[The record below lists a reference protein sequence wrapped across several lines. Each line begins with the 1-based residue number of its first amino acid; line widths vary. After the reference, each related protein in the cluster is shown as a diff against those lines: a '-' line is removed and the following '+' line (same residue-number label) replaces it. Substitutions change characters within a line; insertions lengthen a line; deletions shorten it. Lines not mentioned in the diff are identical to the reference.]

1 MKRTIQRVKFST
13 QRSLLLLAALISS
26 AYLSMVYAEGGT
38 ASDTIV
44 ICVNESLTLTSSYTG
59 AELYHW
65 YSTDPEVNGATTPSV
80 TIDKNR
86 FGVYDYKVVASKTT
100 ITAENNLMKNGDFE
114 TLEGT
119 KGSKTP
125 TPTTFGSDYTFAG
138 WLVQQWA
145 WPNYY
150 VITDNAKNYLSEYF
164 CDLPPHGGSYYALF
178 DAGTSG
184 FAWKSTSA
192 NNPNLKLIK
201 DSVYIFSYWVA
212 EPNKFTQYDNYAA
225 QLQFFVQYEENG
237 ENKEIPLGEPFDT
250 KNAKNKWVKQEER
263 FTAPATSNNVVIGVR
278 DSQNSTEGNDFCL
291 DDIMFQTLSYSS
303 STVLFTDS
311 FIVKV
316 NAGIYRKWDDFLF
329 VDNSDSTYVTYQWYV
344 NGQAIEG
351 ATEQYYRILGEVNN
365 TDEYYCIVNAGTDSE
380 VELCHTTVANAQPSN
395 EIYPYQPQK
404 QEVARRSYALT
415 PEVRVV
421 VITYSDGTCDIE
433 KQLVI
438 R

>member
-1 MKRTIQRVKFST
+1 MKRTIQRIKFST

-26 AYLSMVYAEGGT
+26 VYLSLVYAEGGT

-44 ICVNESLTLTSSYTG
+44 ICVNEPLTLTSSYAG

-65 YSTDPEVNGATTPSV
+65 YSTDPDVNGATTQSI

-100 ITAENNLMKNGDFE
+100 ITAENNLMQNGDFE
-114 TLEGT
+114 TIEGAL
-119 KGSKTP
+119 GSKTP
-125 TPTTFGSDYTFAG
+125 LPTTFKSDYHFAG
-138 WLVQQWA
+138 WDVVQKD

-150 VITDNAKNYLSEYF
+150 VITSNAKKYLSEYF
-164 CDLPPHGGSYYALF
+164 CDLSPHGGSYYALF
-178 DAGTSG
+178 DAGESG

-192 NNPNLKLIK
+192 TNPNLKLTK

-212 EPNKFTQYDNYAA
+212 EPNKSKQYDQYAA

-237 ENKEIPLGEPFDT
+237 VNKEIPLGEPFDT
-250 KNAKNKWVKQEER
+250 KKAKNKWVKQEVR
-263 FTAPATSNNVVIGVR
+263 FTAPATSSNVVIGVR

-329 VDNSDSTYVTYQWYV
+329 VDNSDSLYTTFQWYV
-344 NGQAIEG
+344 NGNAIAG
-351 ATEQYYRILGEVNN
+351 ATEQYYRIPGEVNN

-404 QEVARRSYALT
+404 QEVARRAYALT

>member
-44 ICVNESLTLTSSYTG
+44 ICANESLTLTSSYAG
-59 AELYHW
+59 ALYRW
-65 YSTDPEVNGATTPSV
+65 YSTDPDVNGATTQSI

-86 FGVYDYKVVASKTT
+86 FGVYDYKVVASNTS
-100 ITAENNLMKNGDFE
+100 IIAENNLMQNGDFE
-114 TLEGT
+114 TIEGT
-119 KGSKTP
+119 LGSRTP
-125 TPTTFGSDYTFAG
+125 KPTTFGSDYTFAG
-138 WLVQQWA
+138 WDVQQWA

-150 VITDNAKNYLSEYF
+150 VITSNAQKYLSGYF
-164 CDLPPHGGSYYALF
+164 CNLTPHGGSYYALF
-178 DAGTSG
+178 DAGVSG

-212 EPNKFTQYDNYAA
+212 EPNKSYDNYAA

-237 ENKEIPLGEPFDT
+237 VNKEIPLGEPFDT
-250 KNAKNKWVKQEER
+250 KNAKNQWVKQEVC
-263 FTAPATSNNVVIGVR
+263 FKAPATSNNVVIGVR

-316 NAGIYRKWDDFLF
+316 NAGIFRKWDDFLF
-329 VDNSDSTYVTYQWYV
+329 VDNSDSLYTTFQWYV
-344 NGQAIEG
+344 NGNTIAG
-351 ATEQYYRILGEVNN
+351 ATEQYYRIPGEVNN

-404 QEVARRSYALT
+404 QEVARRAYALT

>member
-1 MKRTIQRVKFST
+1 MKR
-13 QRSLLLLAALISS
+13 LLVIVSVLISS
-26 AYLSMVYAEGGT
+26 VCLSSLYADGGT

-65 YSTDPEVNGATTPSV
+65 YSTDPEVDGATTPSV

-100 ITAENNLMKNGDFE
+100 ITAENNLMQNGDFE
-114 TLEGT
+114 TIEGT
-119 KGSKTP
+119 PGSKTP
-125 TPTTFGSDYTFAG
+125 TPTTFGSDYIFAG
-138 WLVQQWA
+138 WDVQQWA
-145 WPNYY
+145 YPNYY
-150 VITDNAKNYLSEYF
+150 VITSNAQKYLSGYF
-164 CDLPPHGGSYYALF
+164 CNLPPHGGSYYALF

-212 EPNKFTQYDNYAA
+212 EPNKSTQYDNYAA

-237 ENKEIPLGEPFDT
+237 VDKEIPLGEPFDT
-250 KNAKNKWVKQEER
+250 KNAKNKWVKQEVH
-263 FTAPATSNNVVIGVR
+263 FTAPATSNNVVIGVK

-291 DDIMFQTLSYSS
+291 DDILFQTLSYSS

-380 VELCHTTVANAQPSN
+380 VELCHTTVANAQSSN
-395 EIYPYQPQK
+395 EIYPYQSPK
-404 QEVARRSYALT
+404 QEVARRVYTLT
-415 PEVRVV
+415 SEVRVL

-433 KQLVI
+433 KQLLI